1 MCRPKFHWTLPNRG
15 EKFEIAEPDFHFRG
29 VLWPTRY
36 STQGLQREK
45 HRLSAQTS
53 LPLTAGLR
61 KIPPYKNG
69 KYFLNPDEAAQV
81 LRMDSRTLVRWARL
95 GQVPAH
101 PLGEGKRR
109 LWRFIETEL
118 ISWLEE
124 RGTPLKKP
132 VANTM
137 ETAIGAHA
145 RRI

>member
-1 MCRPKFHWTLPNRG
+1 MTDAHLNSETLSRGPQALNANEPNANG
-15 EKFEIAEPDFHFRG
+15 SVALD
-29 VLWPTRY
+29 PTY
-36 STQGLQREK
+36 KISK
-45 HRLSAQTS
+45 H
-53 LPLTAGLR
+53 
-61 KIPPYKNG
+61 
-69 KYFLNPDEAAQV
+69 FLNADEAAQV

-118 ISWLEE
+118 ICWLEE

-137 ETAIGAHA
+137 DTAINAHA
-145 RRI
+145 RRTA

>member
-1 MCRPKFHWTLPNRG
+1 MTDAQVNLRTLSG
-15 EKFEIAEPDFHFRG
+15 EPHTLNTDEPIANVRAALDP
-29 VLWPTRY
+29 VY
-36 STQGLQREK
+36 KSSK
-45 HRLSAQTS
+45 H
-53 LPLTAGLR
+53 
-61 KIPPYKNG
+61 
-69 KYFLNPDEAAQV
+69 FLNADEAAEV

-118 ISWLEE
+118 ISWLAE

-137 ETAIGAHA
+137 DTAINAHA
-145 RRI
+145 RRTA

>member
-1 MCRPKFHWTLPNRG
+1 MADALLNSGTSAGEAQALRSNKPTANGRP
-15 EKFEIAEPDFHFRG
+15 AED
-29 VLWPTRY
+29 
-36 STQGLQREK
+36 
-45 HRLSAQTS
+45 
-53 LPLTAGLR
+53 
-61 KIPPYKNG
+61 PPYKNG
-69 KYFLNPDEAAQV
+69 KHFLNPDEAAQV

-118 ISWLEE
+118 ICWLEE

-145 RRI
+145 RRIA

>member
-1 MCRPKFHWTLPNRG
+1 MTDAQLNSG
-15 EKFEIAEPDFHFRG
+15 
-29 VLWPTRY
+29 
-36 STQGLQREK
+36 
-45 HRLSAQTS
+45 RLSEEPKALNS
-53 LPLTAGLR
+53 NEVNASGSAALDPA
-61 KIPPYKNG
+61 YKNG
-69 KYFLNPDEAAQV
+69 KHFLNADEAADV

-118 ISWLEE
+118 ISWLAE

-137 ETAIGAHA
+137 DTAINAHA
-145 RRI
+145 RRTA